1 MSCWQLIISKEALK
15 ALESIPKKQ
24 RDRLW
29 SSIKRLAGDPY
40 DSGLDVKP
48 LKARPEWRLR
58 VGCWRVIFRVE
69 QDRLLIVVVAVAP
82 RGDAYK

>member
-15 ALESIPKKQ
+15 ALESIHKKQ

-29 SSIKRLAGDPY
+29 SSIKRLTGGPY

-58 VGCWRVIFRVE
+58 VGGWRVIFRVE
-69 QDRLLIVVVAVAP
+69 QDRLVIVVVAVAP
-82 RGDAYK
+82 RRDAYK